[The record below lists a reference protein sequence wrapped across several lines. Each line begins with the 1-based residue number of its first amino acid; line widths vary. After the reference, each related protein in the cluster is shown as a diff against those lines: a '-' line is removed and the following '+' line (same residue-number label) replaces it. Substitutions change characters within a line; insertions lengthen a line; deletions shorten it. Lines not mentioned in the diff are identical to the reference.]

1 MLFAIS
7 SVFFLLYITS
17 HATSSAPP
25 LSSSAPVHDNGDANA
40 HAVHL
45 MEVWTQTAA
54 DAYVIAPMLLR
65 TGTYNNVLRVCWY
78 WNKHC
83 IGQHII
89 LYVSTDDTKYFHEN
103 ATKRPELEWLE
114 ASLCTYMEKVY
125 MLLYHS
131 YPDASG
137 VPNNDLQQNSQNVI
151 DIDLRPFTYSSG
163 GIRNDDDNAE
173 DDRDSNTKAPRTDSW
188 HVSDNYVVRNEDGN
202 INQKQSILAIANA
215 NGIKCDVL
223 KALCDKTHH
232 WAPCMGY
239 NTFCKNKNQFVTS
252 FDKNSCRNIASACHL
267 SRNTG
272 QATHFCKLKKLFCHS
287 RQDD

>member
-17 HATSSAPP
+17 HGTSSAPP
-25 LSSSAPVHDNGDANA
+25 PSPAPIDDDANA
-40 HAVHL
+40 HTVHL
-45 MEVWTQTAA
+45 MEVWTQNAA
-54 DAYVIAPMLLR
+54 NAYVIASMILR
-65 TGTYNNVLRVCWY
+65 TGMYNNVLRVRWY

-83 IGQHII
+83 IGQRII
-89 LYVSTDDTKYFHEN
+89 LYVSTDDTTYFHEN

-114 ASLCTYMEKVY
+114 TSLGTYMDKVY

-131 YPDASG
+131 YPDASSI
-137 VPNNDLQQNSQNVI
+137 PNDDLQQNSQNVI
-151 DIDLRPFTYSSG
+151 DIDLRPFAYSSG
-163 GIRNDDDNAE
+163 GIRNGIDNAE
-173 DDRDSNTKAPRTDSW
+173 DDRNSNKPPRTDSW
-188 HVSDNYVVRNEDGN
+188 HVSDNYVVRNKDGS

-215 NGIKCDVL
+215 NGVRCDIL

-232 WAPCMGY
+232 WAPCMAY
-239 NTFCKNKNQFVTS
+239 NTFCKNKNKFVTS
-252 FDKNSCRNIASACHL
+252 FDKNSCRNIVSACDL

-272 QATHFCKLKKLFCHS
+272 QATHFCKLKNLFCHS